1 MLLAIGL
8 LSGLV
13 LLFFGGNWLVQ
24 GASRLAESA
33 GVSPLVVGLT
43 IVAIGT
49 SAPELIVSISAALS
63 GSADIAVG
71 NVVGSNIANIGLILG
86 LSALIYPVS
95 VHVTMLRREI
105 PIMLFVTLLA
115 VWMFNDN
122 TLTRGEGGVLL
133 IGLVLFT
140 AFMLVASR
148 QEQQTDEDLSSDQ
161 PVPVGRL
168 KEGMRTL
175 VGMLLLV
182 IGAQL
187 TVSNA
192 TELARNVGVSEVVIG
207 ITLVAL
213 GTSLPELVT
222 SITAAWRKQSDIAI
236 GNIVGS
242 NIFNI
247 LGILGVSALLQ
258 PIEIVQ
264 QVATVDALVMLGFS
278 MLLLPFVLDRV
289 LGRIE
294 GLGFLL
300 GYMGFTLYAIS

>member
-148 QEQQTDEDLSSDQ
+148 QEQQTDGDASADQ
-161 PVPVGRL
+161 PVTVGRL

>member
-1 MLLAIGL
+1 M
-8 LSGLV
+8 
-13 LLFFGGNWLVQ
+13 Q

-148 QEQQTDEDLSSDQ
+148 QEQQTDGDASADQ
-161 PVPVGRL
+161 PVTVGRL

>member
-236 GNIVGS
+236 GNVVGS

-278 MLLLPFVLDRV
+278 VLLLPFVLDRI

-300 GYMGFTLYAIS
+300 GYVGFTLYAIS